1 MELLDATDS
10 PSAASL
16 AGVAAGCPMWRCRRP
31 VAPGRRRWWPG
42 TGGARRAASRRW
54 PPHCP
59 CAAGG
64 LAGVYLGLP
73 MTGAR
78 GPAGGRKEVV
88 RPGTDG
94 QVLSAGPM
102 VEQAVAGFPAVV
114 AALRERLPVDDGPI
128 GLLDGSLGA
137 VAVWLDVV
145 AWADQIAARDSQ
157 PALLVT
163 GAGDRRPR
171 RPRRPRAGR
180 AAGATLASRYR
191 DPSGGGPGGRAG
203 SGIDAGRGARSAP
216 APRTAGAALVDAAV
230 ADWWERHLIRK
241 EAS

>member
-1 MELLDATDS
+1 
-10 PSAASL
+10 
-16 AGVAAGCPMWRCRRP
+16 
-31 VAPGRRRWWPG
+31 
-42 TGGARRAASRRW
+42 
-54 PPHCP
+54 
-59 CAAGG
+59 
-64 LAGVYLGLP
+64 

-145 AWADQIAARDSQ
+145 AWADRIAARDSQ

-163 GAGDRRPR
+163 GA
-171 RPRRPRAGR
+171 
-180 AAGATLASRYR
+180 ATTQASASR
-191 DPSGGGPGGRAG
+191 PSGCGHAGQPLPRPQWGGPGGRAG

-230 ADWWERHLIRK
+230 AGWRERHLIRK

>member
-1 MELLDATDS
+1 
-10 PSAASL
+10 
-16 AGVAAGCPMWRCRRP
+16 
-31 VAPGRRRWWPG
+31 
-42 TGGARRAASRRW
+42 
-54 PPHCP
+54 
-59 CAAGG
+59 
-64 LAGVYLGLP
+64 VYLGLP

-102 VEQAVAGFPAVV
+102 VEQAVARFPAVV

-163 GAGDRRPR
+163 GARDD
-171 RPRRPRAGR
+171 PRRPRAGR
-180 AAGATLASRYR
+180 AAMATLASRYR
-191 DPSGGGPGGRAG
+191 DPSVVGLVIVPGLGSMLAEEPGLHRRRGLLGQRWWTPRSPAGG
-203 SGIDAGRGARSAP
+203 SG
-216 APRTAGAALVDAAV
+216 T
-230 ADWWERHLIRK
+230 
-241 EAS
+241 

>member
-1 MELLDATDS
+1 
-10 PSAASL
+10 
-16 AGVAAGCPMWRCRRP
+16 
-31 VAPGRRRWWPG
+31 
-42 TGGARRAASRRW
+42 
-54 PPHCP
+54 
-59 CAAGG
+59 
-64 LAGVYLGLP
+64 VYLGLP

-102 VEQAVAGFPAVV
+102 VEQAVARFLAVV

-163 GAGDRRPR
+163 GARDAPGVREPAERLWPR
-171 RPRRPRAGR
+171 WP
-180 AAGATLASRYR
+180 AAAAT
-191 DPSGGGPGGRAG
+191 PVGWPGGRAG

-216 APRTAGAALVDAAV
+216 TPRTAGAALVDAAV
-230 ADWWERHLIRK
+230 AGWRERHLIRK

>member
-1 MELLDATDS
+1 M
-10 PSAASL
+10 
-16 AGVAAGCPMWRCRRP
+16 
-31 VAPGRRRWWPG
+31 
-42 TGGARRAASRRW
+42 
-54 PPHCP
+54 
-59 CAAGG
+59 
-64 LAGVYLGLP
+64 YLGLP

-102 VEQAVAGFPAVV
+102 VEQAVARFLAVV

-163 GAGDRRPR
+163 GARDDPGVREPAERLWPRWPVATATPVGWAWWSCRVWDRCWPWSQVCTGAADCWGSAGGR
-171 RPRRPRAGR
+171 RGRRL
-180 AAGATLASRYR
+180 AGAAPNQEGGVMTMPHKQGRLVELPATELASRHAKR
-191 DPSGGGPGGRAG
+191 HLAWLLEEP
-203 SGIDAGRGARSAP
+203 
-216 APRTAGAALVDAAV
+216 V
-230 ADWWERHLIRK
+230 ADRRTRVGRRQRRRLIRTRTSHP
-241 EAS
+241 A